1 MKTCT
6 KKSRN
11 PQIAWQRLL
20 PSGTGMIADHTQ
32 SVVDTALRLLNDH
45 LVAATHEDGDGLGV
59 VAFLDEDHSVLR
71 RAERDL
77 PHHACPAQRR
87 QESTE

>member
-1 MKTCT
+1 M
-6 KKSRN
+6 
-11 PQIAWQRLL
+11 LL

-32 SVVDTALRLLNDH
+32 SVVDTALRLLDDH
-45 LVAATHEDGDGLGV
+45 LVPATHEDGDGFGV

-77 PHHACPAQRR
+77 PHHAGPAQRR
-87 QESTE
+87 QESTEW